1 MLQVIQYQKTGKL
14 SIEDL
19 PSPRL
24 YQGGILVRN
33 MFSVLSVGTERTSV
47 ETARASLLGKARSRP
62 DLVKQ
67 VMDNARREGVRATYS
82 KVKTRLDNYKELG
95 YSSAGIVLESS
106 VPQFKPGDRVACAGD
121 AHHAEVVVIPKH
133 LAARMPDNVSFEEA
147 AFTTVSAIALQ
158 GVRQAN
164 VRIGESVAVIGLGL
178 IGLIT
183 VQLLK
188 ANGCRV
194 VGLDISSANFTTAR
208 KVGCDLCLPS
218 GRDALKRVESFTRG
232 YGTDAVI
239 ITAGTSSSEPVELAC
254 RFSRKK
260 STVVVVGAVGMSIPR
275 SPFYEKELALTIACS
290 YGPGR
295 YDASY
300 EYQGA
305 DYPIGHVRWTE
316 NRNMEAV
323 LDLMSRGDLDV
334 TPLITHRFPIRRGL
348 EAYDLITGRGRT
360 PSVGVLLEYPERASG
375 GGTSAHSSR
384 VTLDPSKRISTESS
398 RPAVAFIGAGNFAQA
413 YLLPPLKRMNVQL
426 RGVAVS
432 TPVNARSVAV
442 KFGFA
447 YCATDPGEILNDRE
461 TNTVFIATR
470 HDSHAGFVIEALKHG
485 KHVFVEKPLAVT
497 REQVDEIRRTYKS
510 RSDGKLALMTGFN
523 RRFSPPFRD
532 IREFFS
538 GEPAPLVITYRV
550 NAGELPPGHWL
561 YEPGQ
566 GGRILG
572 EACHFIDCM
581 AFLTN
586 ASPTRVFAEAPAA
599 ATTLP
604 GARDSVSVTIRFS
617 DGSVGNLLYFT
628 GGDPAVGKEFCE
640 VSGGGGTASMNNFRE
655 TVLWRSGK
663 KKRITYGGGKG
674 HAEEVEHFI
683 GVTTGAQQPLL
694 TVQSILETS
703 SATLAIGE
711 SLLRGMPVDL

>member
-1 MLQVIQYQKTGKL
+1 MLQVIQYQKTGKM
-14 SIEDL
+14 SIQDL
-19 PSPRL
+19 PSPQM
-24 YQGGILVRN
+24 YEGGILVRN
-33 MFSVLSVGTERTSV
+33 MFSVLSTGTERTSV
-47 ETARASLLGKARSRP
+47 ETARASLVGKARSRP

-67 VMDNARREGVRATYS
+67 VVGNARREGVRATYT
-82 KVKTRLDNYKELG
+82 KVMNRLDNYKELG
-95 YSSAGIVLESS
+95 YSSAGVVLESS

-121 AHHAEVVVIPKH
+121 AHHAEVVAIPKH
-133 LAARMPDNVSFEEA
+133 LAALVPDNVSFEEA

-164 VRIGESVAVIGLGL
+164 VRIGETVAVIGLGL
-178 IGLIT
+178 IGLIV

-194 VGLDISSANFTTAR
+194 VGLDISSENFKIAR
-208 KVGCDLCLPS
+208 TMGCDLCLQS
-218 GRDALKRVESFTRG
+218 KRDAKKSVEAFTRG

-254 RFSRKK
+254 EVSRKK
-260 STVVVVGAVGMSIPR
+260 STVVIVGAVGMNIPR
-275 SPFYEKELALTIACS
+275 SPFYEKELLLTIACS

-305 DYPIGHVRWTE
+305 DYPLGYVRWTE

-323 LDLMSRGDLDV
+323 LDLISRGALNV
-334 TPLITHRFPIRRGL
+334 RSLITHRFAIRKGL
-348 EAYDLITGRGRT
+348 EAYDLITGKKKV
-360 PSVGVLLEYPERASG
+360 PSIGILLEYPESG
-375 GGTSAHSSR
+375 PQAQSAGYPRRGTP
-384 VTLDPSKRISTESS
+384 DPSVQVSPGMT
-398 RPAVAFIGAGNFAQA
+398 RPAVAFIGAGNFAQS
-413 YLLPPLKRMNVQL
+413 YLLPALKQLNVQL

-432 TPVNARSVAV
+432 TPVNARSVAD

-447 YCATDPGEILNDRE
+447 YCATNPDEILSDKD

-470 HDSHAGFVIEALKHG
+470 HDSHARFVIEALKRG

-497 REQVDEIRRTYKS
+497 REELLDISRTYKS
-510 RSDGKLALMTGFN
+510 HSGGKVALLAGFN
-523 RRFSPPFRD
+523 RRFSLPFKD
-532 IREFFS
+532 IRDFFS
-538 GEPAPLVITYRV
+538 TVQTPLVVLYRV
-550 NAGELPPGHWL
+550 NAGELPANHWI
-561 YEPGQ
+561 YRAGQ
-566 GGRILG
+566 GGRIIG

-599 ATTLP
+599 ATSLA

-617 DGSVGNLLYFT
+617 NGSVGNLLYLAA
-628 GGDPAVGKEFCE
+628 GDQSMGKEYCE
-640 VSGGGGTASMNNFRE
+640 VFGGGCTAVMDNFKE
-655 TVLWRSGK
+655 VVLWRSGK

-674 HAEEVEHFI
+674 HAEEVKHFMDM
-683 GVTTGAQQPLL
+683 TTGAGQSLL
-694 TVQSILETS
+694 SVQSMIETT
-703 SATLAIGE
+703 SATIAIGE
-711 SLLRGMPVDL
+711 SLLRGVPIDL

>member
-1 MLQVIQYQKTGKL
+1 MLQVIQYQRTGKM

-19 PSPRL
+19 PAPQV
-24 YQGGILVRN
+24 YEGGILVRN
-33 MFSVLSVGTERTSV
+33 MFSVLSSGTERTSV
-47 ETARASLLGKARSRP
+47 ETARASLIGKARSRP

-67 VMDNARREGVRATYS
+67 VIGNARREGVRATYT
-82 KVKTRLDNYKELG
+82 KVKNRLDNYKELG

-133 LAARMPDNVSFEEA
+133 LAARIPDTVSFEEA
-147 AFTTVSAIALQ
+147 AFATVSAIALQ

-164 VRIGESVAVIGLGL
+164 VRIGETVAVIGLGL
-178 IGLIT
+178 IGLIV

-194 VGLDISSANFTTAR
+194 VGLDIAHENFGIAR
-208 KVGCDLCLPS
+208 TMGCDLCLQS
-218 GRDALKRVESFTRG
+218 RRDAKKSVESFTRG

-254 RFSRKK
+254 EFSRKK
-260 STVVVVGAVGMSIPR
+260 STVVIVGAVGMDIPR

-305 DYPIGHVRWTE
+305 DYPLGYVRWTE

-323 LDLMSRGDLDV
+323 LELMSRGALDV
-334 TPLITHRFPIRRGL
+334 KALVTHRFTIQRGL
-348 EAYDLITGRGRT
+348 EAYDLITGKNKT
-360 PSVGVLLEYPERASG
+360 HSVGILLEYPDSSPRG
-375 GGTSAHSSR
+375 RISAYPGR
-384 VTLDPSKRISTESS
+384 VTVDPSARISPGKPG
-398 RPAVAFIGAGNFAQA
+398 PAVAFIGAGNFAQS
-413 YLLPPLKRMNVQL
+413 YLLPPLKQLNVQL

-432 TPVNARSVAV
+432 TPVNARSVAD

-447 YCATDPGEILNDRE
+447 YCATDPDEILNDKE
-461 TNTVFIATR
+461 TNTVFIATW
-470 HDSHAGFVIEALKHG
+470 HDSHARFVIEALKRG

-497 REQVDEIRRTYKS
+497 REQLLEISRAYKS
-510 RSDGKLALMTGFN
+510 HSDGKIALMAGFN
-523 RRFSPPFRD
+523 RRFSRPFQD
-532 IREFFS
+532 IQDFFS
-538 GEPAPLVITYRV
+538 AVPTPLVVMYRV
-550 NAGELPPGHWL
+550 NAGELPANHWI
-561 YEPGQ
+561 YRPGQ

-586 ASPTRVFAEAPAA
+586 ASPTRVFAESPAA
-599 ATTLP
+599 STALA

-617 DGSVGNLLYFT
+617 NGSVGNLLYLT
-628 GGDPAVGKEFCE
+628 AGEPSMGKEYCE
-640 VSGGGGTASMNNFRE
+640 VFGGGATAVMNNFKDV
-655 TVLWRSGK
+655 VLWRSGK
-663 KKRITYGGGKG
+663 RKRITYGGDKG
-674 HAEEVEHFI
+674 HAEEVRHFI
-683 GVTTGAQQPLL
+683 DITTGAQQPRLS
-694 TVQSILETS
+694 VQSILETS
-703 SATLAIGE
+703 NATFAIEE
-711 SLLRGMPVDL
+711 SLLRGMPIDL